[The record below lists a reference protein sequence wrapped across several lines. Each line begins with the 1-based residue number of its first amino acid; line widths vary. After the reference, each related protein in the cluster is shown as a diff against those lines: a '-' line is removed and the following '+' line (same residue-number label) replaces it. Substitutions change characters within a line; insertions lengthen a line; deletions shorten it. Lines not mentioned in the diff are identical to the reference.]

1 MIGKKQPAEKKK
13 QQKKRTINFEEF
25 RCCKCK
31 AKLAVNISLWSL
43 ETSFIWDQAQNSSSN
58 GSQAI
63 LNQSYSVETGKYTLK
78 ISSF

>member
-1 MIGKKQPAEKKK
+1 MIGKKQPAEKKTT
-13 QQKKRTINFEEF
+13 KKHTINFEEF

>member
-1 MIGKKQPAEKKK
+1 MIGKKQSVEK
-13 QQKKRTINFEEF
+13 QTTKKRIINFEEL
-25 RCCKCK
+25 RCWKCN
-31 AKLAVNISLWSL
+31 AKLAVDISLWSL

>member
-1 MIGKKQPAEKKK
+1 MIGKKQPAEK
-13 QQKKRTINFEEF
+13 QTTKKRTINFEEF
-25 RCCKCK
+25 RCRKCK

-43 ETSFIWDQAQNSSSN
+43 KISFIWDQTQNSSSN